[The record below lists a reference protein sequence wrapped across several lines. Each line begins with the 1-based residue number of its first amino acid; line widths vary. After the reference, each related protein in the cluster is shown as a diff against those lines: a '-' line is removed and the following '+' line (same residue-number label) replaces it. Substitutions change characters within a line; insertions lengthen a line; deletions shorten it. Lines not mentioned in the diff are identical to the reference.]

1 MCKCTRVFD
10 EGKRLCEGPA
20 DEGDKS
26 RGQKA
31 LRGSSTRAKGFAR
44 ATSVAW
50 VFNEIGG

>member
-20 DEGDKS
+20 DEGDES

-31 LRGSSTRAKGFAR
+31 LRGSCGRG
-44 ATSVAW
+44 
-50 VFNEIGG
+50 